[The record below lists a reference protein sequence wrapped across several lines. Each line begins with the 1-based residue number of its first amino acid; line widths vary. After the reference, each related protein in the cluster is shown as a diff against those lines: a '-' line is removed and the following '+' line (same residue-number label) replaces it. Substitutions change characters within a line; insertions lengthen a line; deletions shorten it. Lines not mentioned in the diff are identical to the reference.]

1 MHRKFASA
9 LLPLSLAAALPVLAQ
24 DAPPKMSPEE
34 AAMMAAFQKA
44 GAPGAAHAAYNQRH
58 RRSSHLMIT
67 RFRIAF
73 IVAVAALS
81 LATLHARQQPA
92 AAPEVF
98 CNTMQAGALCPT
110 ATVSI
115 LKLSG
120 ANVQKWL
127 DAVGKYNA
135 AVENAT
141 RQLKAD
147 TKGVLTPAQ
156 MSELDRWMDK
166 GINPEVNKILA
177 SRNATR

>member
-1 MHRKFASA
+1 
-9 LLPLSLAAALPVLAQ
+9 
-24 DAPPKMSPEE
+24 
-34 AAMMAAFQKA
+34 
-44 GAPGAAHAAYNQRH
+44 
-58 RRSSHLMIT
+58 MIT
-67 RFRIAF
+67 RFRLALVIG
-73 IVAVAALS
+73 VAAFS

-120 ANVQKWL
+120 PNVQKWI
-127 DAVGKYNA
+127 DAIGKYNA

-147 TKGVLTPAQ
+147 SKGILTPAQ
-156 MSELDRWMDK
+156 TAELDRWMDK
-166 GINPEVNKILA
+166 GLNPEVNKILA